1 MTGNG
6 VDRALPAKTMRE
18 KLARPPPF
26 ALDLFDVGRVRGSS
40 VASLLLVAAFANAG
54 CAERGAPPGDS
65 TLATSASI
73 AVPSVPAHGPLASRA
88 EVVAHADELAVSAA
102 KSGGVEGAK
111 LAMEAADLRSRIW
124 RVEGRSADALEA
136 VELLRTA
143 ARTTSPFEC
152 DAEVRL
158 ALLEGELNGDP
169 TAEYSSLY
177 RARSRHR
184 NEACGRRIES
194 MLSGLAAF
202 SPTREALD
210 AIDKDAPPAPATSS
224 LPQKP
229 SVVEPLLPP
238 GKPLE
243 PAQITRVEVYGGKEA
258 SRVVV
263 FVTRPTLF
271 EAADL
276 PPDAQHG
283 PRIFIDIKDS
293 VLKAKHTYEGE
304 GLVERVRLGE
314 KGSLSRVVLD
324 MKTRAASRV
333 FYLPEPF
340 RLVVDVSSD
349 ANPPAADNAG
359 PRRVH
364 RVVLDP
370 GHGGHDPGATGGSG
384 LREKDVV
391 LDIAHRAAPL
401 VARELGIATLL
412 TRDTDVYVPLDERVA
427 RANAFSSDLFVS
439 IHCNA
444 SEVSGSRGVMTF
456 VLDASRDDLALR
468 VAARENA
475 ASAEATAELANAMSH
490 VLDAGSLARSNHFA
504 ELLQRAAVASLSP
517 RYEGVLDQGVK
528 SAGFYV
534 LAGARMPAVLFET
547 SFISNLTEERRLD
560 SGDYRQKMADAI
572 VNAVRAYRD
581 GI

>member
-1 MTGNG
+1 MG
-6 VDRALPAKTMRE
+6 RARLS
-18 KLARPPPF
+18 
-26 ALDLFDVGRVRGSS
+26 GI
-40 VASLLLVAAFANAG
+40 ASLLLAMVVAG
-54 CAERGAPPGDS
+54 CGARRAPPGES
-65 TLATSASI
+65 GALASASI
-73 AVPSVPAHGPLASRA
+73 SIPNVPESVALPSRA
-88 EVVAHADELAVSAA
+88 EVVAKADELAVAAA
-102 KSGGVEGAK
+102 KTGGVEGGR
-111 LAMEAADLRSRIW
+111 LAMQASALRRRIW
-124 RVEGRSADALEA
+124 RVEGKSADALEA
-136 VELLRTA
+136 AEMLRVA
-143 ARTTSPFEC
+143 ARPSSPFAC
-152 DAEVRL
+152 QAEMEL
-158 ALLEGELNGDP
+158 ALLEGELNADP
-169 TAEYSSLY
+169 SAEYASLY

-184 NEACGRRIES
+184 TEECGRRIES
-194 MLSGLAAF
+194 LLSGLVAF
-202 SPTREALD
+202 SPPKETLD
-210 AIDKDAPPAPATSS
+210 AIDKDAPRGPSGS
-224 LPQKP
+224 ESQKP
-229 SVVEPLLPP
+229 SVVEPPLPQ

-243 PAQITRVEVYGGKEA
+243 PAEITRVEVYGGKEA

-271 EAADL
+271 EAAEL
-276 PPDAQHG
+276 PPDGQHG
-283 PRIFIDIKDS
+283 PRIFIDIKES
-293 VLKAKHTYEGE
+293 VLKTKHAYEGG

-314 KGSLSRVVLD
+314 KGALSRVVLD
-324 MKTRAASRV
+324 MKARASSRV

-340 RLVVDVSSD
+340 RLVIDVSTD
-349 ANPPAADNAG
+349 GGPAAAEGEG
-359 PRRVH
+359 PRHVR

-370 GHGGHDPGATGGSG
+370 GHGGHDPGATGASG

-412 TRDTDVYVPLDERVA
+412 TRDTDVFVPLDERVA

-444 SEVSGSRGVMTF
+444 SEVAGSRGVMTF

-468 VAARENA
+468 IAARENA
-475 ASAEATAELANAMSH
+475 ASPEASAELANAMSH

-517 RYEGVLDQGVK
+517 RYSEVFDQGVK

>member
-1 MTGNG
+1 M
-6 VDRALPAKTMRE
+6 A
-18 KLARPPPF
+18 
-26 ALDLFDVGRVRGSS
+26 SS
-40 VASLLLVAAFANAG
+40 
-54 CAERGAPPGDS
+54 
-65 TLATSASI
+65 SI
-73 AVPSVPAHGPLASRA
+73 SVPIAPARGPLPSRA
-88 EVVAHADELAVSAA
+88 EVVARADELAVASA
-102 KSGGVEGAK
+102 KTGGLEGAK
-111 LAMEAADLRSRIW
+111 LAMEASELRSRIW
-124 RVEGRSADALEA
+124 RVEGRSGDALEA
-136 VELLRTA
+136 AELLRAA

-158 ALLEGELNGDP
+158 ALLEGELNADP
-169 TAEYSSLY
+169 TTEYASLY
-177 RARSRHR
+177 RVRSRHR
-184 NEACGRRIES
+184 TEACGRRIES
-194 MLSGLAAF
+194 MLSGLTAF
-202 SPTREALD
+202 SPSRETLD
-210 AIDKDAPPAPATSS
+210 AIDKDAPPAASPNE
-224 LPQKP
+224 LQKP
-229 SVVEPLLPP
+229 SVVEPPIP
-238 GKPLE
+238 QGKPLE

-276 PPDAQHG
+276 PADPQHG

-293 VLKAKHTYEGE
+293 VLKAKHNYQGE

-340 RLVVDVSSD
+340 RLVVDVSTD
-349 ANPPAADNAG
+349 ASAPTAEGAG

-370 GHGGHDPGATGGSG
+370 GHGGYDPGATGAGG

-401 VARELGIATLL
+401 VARELGISTLL
-412 TRDTDVYVPLDERVA
+412 TRDTDVFVPLDERVA

-444 SEVSGSRGVMTF
+444 SEAAGGRGVMTF

-490 VLDAGSLARSNHFA
+490 VLDAGGLARSNHFA

-517 RYEGVLDQGVK
+517 RYQGVLDQGVK

-560 SGDYRQKMADAI
+560 TGDYRQKMADAI

>member
-1 MTGNG
+1 
-6 VDRALPAKTMRE
+6 
-18 KLARPPPF
+18 
-26 ALDLFDVGRVRGSS
+26 
-40 VASLLLVAAFANAG
+40 
-54 CAERGAPPGDS
+54 
-65 TLATSASI
+65 
-73 AVPSVPAHGPLASRA
+73 
-88 EVVAHADELAVSAA
+88 VVAHADELAVAAA
-102 KSGGVEGAK
+102 KSGGLEGAK
-111 LAMEAADLRSRIW
+111 LAMQASELRSRIW
-124 RVEGRSADALEA
+124 RVEGKSADALEA
-136 VELLRTA
+136 AELLRTA

-158 ALLEGELNGDP
+158 ALLEGELNADP
-169 TAEYSSLY
+169 TAEYASLY

-184 NEACGRRIES
+184 SEPCGRRIES
-194 MLSGLAAF
+194 MLSNLAAF
-202 SPTREALD
+202 SPPREALD
-210 AIDKDAPPAPATSS
+210 AIDKDAPPAPVSS
-224 LPQKP
+224 SVSQKP
-229 SVVEPLLPP
+229 SVVEPPLPP

-276 PPDAQHG
+276 PPDPQHG

-293 VLKAKHTYEGE
+293 ALKAKHTYEGE

-324 MKTRAASRV
+324 MKARAASRV

-340 RLVVDVSSD
+340 RLVIDVSSD
-349 ANPPAADNAG
+349 ANPPAAEGAG

-444 SEVSGSRGVMTF
+444 SEVVGSRGVMTF
-456 VLDASRDDLALR
+456 VLDSSRDDLALR

-547 SFISNLTEERRLD
+547 SFISNSTEERRLD